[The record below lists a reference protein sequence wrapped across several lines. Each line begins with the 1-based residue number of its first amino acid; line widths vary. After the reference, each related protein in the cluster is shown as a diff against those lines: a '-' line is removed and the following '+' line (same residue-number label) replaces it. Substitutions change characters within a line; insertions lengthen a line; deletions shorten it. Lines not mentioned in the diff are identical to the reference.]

1 MQTSMDNPD
10 DEPKDEVGRPG
21 LQFDAPGDDRREIYD
36 RMPMNPLID
45 TAAALRRMPAH
56 WLTAACHV
64 ASIDVG
70 PAQKNRKARSAALF
84 SVLFTARRL
93 EEIVA
98 GLPPRSRRALCIVL
112 ESGGCVALIA
122 LTQEFGEMDGD
133 GWLWDDRL
141 PTSVLGE
148 LRSRALLHIGRLQ
161 VEQDGG
167 LPDLQVPIAVVP
179 HDLRPSLCMLL
190 NVFVEESL
198 VNLESPP
205 AVDDLNVALNGA
217 QRYFDQPDHS
227 LGLTYEQVV
236 AFLRTCVVEGFSP
249 STCWQHLDLLFE
261 FAAHNLHEIRTIDD
275 LCGFHLSELAT
286 EFADQRQVRRWLLAQ
301 RRALIETVDRLYG
314 FLREQGLASADTH
327 EEVTCAARML
337 LSGKR
342 RLKLIRRP
350 VPLGGEAVFMYDDE
364 NAAGQR
370 TYTINH
376 RRIAVVW
383 WSEFDQDWD
392 ALLMRCDAVV
402 DGHRKA
408 EIARE
413 LMNAD
418 AAVCELLLACADED
432 EPEFVAQWF
441 RDDPV
446 LFAAAW

>member
-1 MQTSMDNPD
+1 MDDPD

-21 LQFDAPGDDRREIYD
+21 LHFDALGDDRRELYD
-36 RMPMNPLID
+36 RTPINPLID

-56 WLTAACHV
+56 WLTAACQA

-70 PAQKNRKARSAALF
+70 PAQKNRKARSAVLRAALL
-84 SVLFTARRL
+84 SAPRL

-98 GLPPRSRRALCIVL
+98 GLPPRSRRALRTVL
-112 ESGGCVALIA
+112 ASGGCVALIA

-133 GWLWDDRL
+133 GWLWDDRP

-148 LRSRALLHIGRLQ
+148 LRSRALLHVGRLQ

-167 LPDLQVPIAVVP
+167 LPDLQLSIAVVP
-179 HDLRPSLCMLL
+179 HDLRPPLCALL
-190 NVFVEESL
+190 DVFVEEAL
-198 VNLESPP
+198 VNFESPP
-205 AVDDLNVALNGA
+205 AVDDLNAALNGA

-227 LGLTYEQVV
+227 LGLTHEHVA
-236 AFLRTCVVEGFSP
+236 AFLRRCVVEGCSP
-249 STCWQHLDLLFE
+249 SICWQHLDLLFE
-261 FAAHNLHEIRTIDD
+261 FAAHNLHEIRTADD

-286 EFADQRQVRRWLLAQ
+286 EFADQRQGRRWLLAQ
-301 RRALIETVDRLYG
+301 RRALIETVARLYS
-314 FLREQGLASADTH
+314 FLRERGLASVDAS
-327 EEVTCAARML
+327 EEVTWAVRTL

-342 RLKLIRRP
+342 RLKLIARP
-350 VPLGGEAVFMYDDE
+350 LPLGAEAVFMYDDE
-364 NAAGQR
+364 GAAGQR

-376 RRIAVVW
+376 RRIAVAW
-383 WSEFDQDWD
+383 WSEFDQDWY

-402 DGHRKA
+402 DGRRKA
-408 EIARE
+408 ELARE

-418 AAVCELLLACADED
+418 AAVCDLLLACADED
-432 EPEFVAQWF
+432 EPEFVSQWF